1 VNCAND
7 LRRDDIEGRAC
18 PCLDGWRCDQ
28 VKKVCLRVES
38 MGGAAGDTSSS
49 QLGGRVL
56 NASGGTATG
65 GLTSQPSGG
74 MLALTGGQASGGSAG
89 SALVPQ
95 AGSTVSTGGAIA
107 SGGTS
112 ATGGITIAG
121 GSIATG
127 GTVSAAGS
135 IATGGTV
142 SAAGS
147 IATGGTVSAAGSIA
161 TGGTISAAGSI
172 ATGGKTNTSGT
183 AGALSCN
190 PPLPPPTTVPIC
202 PPICSNCNGG
212 VCNIDCSLADC
223 LVNVKCPAGLPCA
236 VDCADKRSCTKLVLD
251 CPKDY
256 ACNIKCGG
264 GQSCDGMIM
273 NCAESAFCGLSCGS
287 SNKSCTSSTALRCGS
302 GDCQATC
309 AGADVPAVEGCAN
322 SCRHTGCGCI

>member
-1 VNCAND
+1 
-7 LRRDDIEGRAC
+7 
-18 PCLDGWRCDQ
+18 
-28 VKKVCLRVES
+28 

-127 GTVSAAGS
+127 GTV
-135 IATGGTV
+135 
-142 SAAGS
+142 
-147 IATGGTVSAAGSIA
+147 
-161 TGGTISAAGSI
+161 SAAGSI

>member
-1 VNCAND
+1 MNCAND

-121 GSIATG
+121 
-127 GTVSAAGS
+127 GS